1 MIDPEVT
8 WQIYISAAPNKF
20 CRPSHVYSFDL
31 ANYDLH
37 VAEFTHSGLVFVLLF
52 TTTCPEKYPHGDAL

>member
-8 WQIYISAAPNKF
+8 WQIYISPAPNKF
-20 CRPSHVYSFDL
+20 ADLLMYAVFDL

-37 VAEFTHSGLVFVLLF
+37 VAEFTHLGLLF
-52 TTTCPEKYPHGDAL
+52 VILFTHTISVLKNIPW

>member
-8 WQIYISAAPNKF
+8 WQIYISPAPSKY
-20 CRPSHVYSFDL
+20 CRPSYACSFDL

-52 TTTCPEKYPHGDAL
+52 THTIVS